1 MGNFFICDKCGNS
14 DPLYIGFL
22 NGKPYCRRCIDFIG
36 KEPDDFYIPSKENN
50 LKIDYKLTEE
60 QERISNELL
69 NNYKNGFNQLV
80 KAVCGAGKTEL
91 VFKVIEYVMKNN
103 LKVAF
108 SVPRRDVIIDLE
120 SRFKEAFPNSKIVTI
135 YGGHTE
141 DLEGDLIL
149 LTTHQLYR
157 FKNYFDLLIIDEID
171 AFPYNGDP
179 VLYNFAKNSIRGN
192 FIYLSATPDKK
203 IVNEFKNN
211 KNCKLLNLDV
221 RYHMHPIPEPQII
234 IKRFFI
240 FRLIYLIKKLR
251 FYINENKPCLV
262 FVPTI
267 DDTKKVFNFI
277 KNLAKP
283 GYFVNSKSKNRSKI
297 IEDFRLGKYKYLI
310 TTAVLERGVTIKD
323 LQVIV
328 FNSNHKIY
336 NEASLVQISG
346 RVGRKIDSYEGE
358 VIFLG
363 EKKTKYMEEA
373 ISNIQ
378 NSNKILQNLLQRNK
392 KEQLP

>member
-1 MGNFFICDKCGNS
+1 
-14 DPLYIGFL
+14 
-22 NGKPYCRRCIDFIG
+22 
-36 KEPDDFYIPSKENN
+36 
-50 LKIDYKLTEE
+50 
-60 QERISNELL
+60 
-69 NNYKNGFNQLV
+69 
-80 KAVCGAGKTEL
+80 
-91 VFKVIEYVMKNN
+91 
-103 LKVAF
+103 
-108 SVPRRDVIIDLE
+108 
-120 SRFKEAFPNSKIVTI
+120 
-135 YGGHTE
+135 
-141 DLEGDLIL
+141 
-149 LTTHQLYR
+149 
-157 FKNYFDLLIIDEID
+157 
-171 AFPYNGDP
+171 
-179 VLYNFAKNSIRGN
+179 
-192 FIYLSATPDKK
+192 
-203 IVNEFKNN
+203 
-211 KNCKLLNLDV
+211 
-221 RYHMHPIPEPQII
+221 MHPIPEPQII